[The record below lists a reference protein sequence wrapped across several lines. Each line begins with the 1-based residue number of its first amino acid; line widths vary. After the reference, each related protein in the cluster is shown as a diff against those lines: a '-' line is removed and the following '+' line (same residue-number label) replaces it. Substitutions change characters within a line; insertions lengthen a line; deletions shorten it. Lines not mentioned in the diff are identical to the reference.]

1 MNWVTRDKPFGPP
14 TCRVKISNDGQ
25 LYAYHGLEV
34 NQELNLNLDTV
45 DNAVLDFN
53 KIRYVKI
60 NLNGEEYAIPA
71 YALKK

>member
-1 MNWVTRDKPFGPP
+1 
-14 TCRVKISNDGQ
+14 